1 MGDLAKMA
9 WAIFLTSLT
18 FGIWT
23 FPLLIVM
30 VIIHLVVR
38 AKWPDFYEKYF

>member
-1 MGDLAKMA
+1 MDNLAKMA

-23 FPLLIVM
+23 FPLLFGFF
-30 VIIHLVVR
+30 IIHLVVR